1 MLVSQIEIW
10 AESDRKPS
18 VSQIEI
24 HVNQI
29 EIATV
34 MSWLEKP

>member
-1 MLVSQIEIW
+1 MVVSQIEIW

-29 EIATV
+29 EKKFFLNR
-34 MSWLEKP
+34 LEKT